1 MIPQK
6 LSMSLGEME
15 SEIGSHLGPGEIKA
29 VKRSKIKV
37 EVFFSLIS
45 RANFSNF
52 EKCGCKG
59 RETTAHM
66 SVFRKRGKVNNN
78 NTQVTYR

>member
-15 SEIGSHLGPGEIKA
+15 SEIKSHLGLGENAA

-37 EVFFSLIS
+37 EVFSLLFPVQIS
-45 RANFSNF
+45 PILKSADV
-52 EKCGCKG
+52 KG
-59 RETTAHM
+59 ATTAHM

>member
-1 MIPQK
+1 
-6 LSMSLGEME
+6 MSLGEME
-15 SEIGSHLGPGEIKA
+15 SEIESHLGPGENAA

-37 EVFFSLIS
+37 EVFFSIFSLIS

-59 RETTAHM
+59 RDDRTHECIQK
-66 SVFRKRGKVNNN
+66 KRES
-78 NTQVTYR
+78 Q